1 MPKKKGGKYMDFKN
15 RKYRY
20 LITGFTNGKPI
31 NPYMILATIQELDK
45 HLYTEGDNIRYYQE
59 L

>member
-1 MPKKKGGKYMDFKN
+1 MDFKN

-31 NPYMILATIQELDK
+31 KPYTILATISELEK
-45 HLYTEGDNIRYYQE
+45 HLYTEGDNVRYYEE

>member
-1 MPKKKGGKYMDFKN
+1 MDFKN

-31 NPYMILATIQELDK
+31 KPYMILATIQELDK